1 MSLPVRAGLILSVL
15 LIPFSSPAAQN
26 LETGFMAPQAFGA
39 GGAVYVSMISIDL
52 PDIDSRLTAMGLDP
66 LSDWITLRGGGG
78 SINAGEFW
86 IGGYSVGGTVEM
98 SAVTGGILREARLD
112 LSQGGVSIGY
122 LKAFGRMK
130 LTLGGTVGLGRLD
143 LHLVRRPE
151 AAGTWNSAWQYYD
164 TGFSG
169 TVDATSLATSTA
181 ISGKYFLLEPSIN
194 LRYWF
199 MPVFAIDLGATY
211 QLATIGAGKLKE
223 NGQAI
228 TGSPELG
235 LSGMGMRIGLYIGF

>member
-1 MSLPVRAGLILSVL
+1 MSLPVRAGLIITTL
-15 LIPFSSPAAQN
+15 LIPLSSPAAQN

-39 GGAVYVSMISIDL
+39 GGAAYVSMIPIDL
-52 PDIDSRLTAMGLDP
+52 PEIDTRLTAMGLDP
-66 LSDWITLRGGGG
+66 LSNWITLRGGGG
-78 SINAGEFW
+78 SINAGEIW

-98 SAVTGGILREARLD
+98 SAVSGGILREARLD
-112 LSQGGVSIGY
+112 ISQGGLSIGY
-122 LKAFGRMK
+122 LKAFGRIK
-130 LTLGGTVGLGRLD
+130 LTLGGTIGMGRLD
-143 LHLVRRPE
+143 LRLVRRPE
-151 AAGTWNSAWQYYD
+151 AAGTWDSAWQYFD

-169 TVDATSLATSTA
+169 PVDAASLATSTT
-181 ISGKYFLLEPSIN
+181 ISGKYFLFEPCLT

-199 MPVFAIDLGATY
+199 MPVFAIDLAATY

-228 TGSPELG
+228 TGAPELG

>member
-1 MSLPVRAGLILSVL
+1 MSVMLTPL
-15 LIPFSSPAAQN
+15 SSPAAQN

-39 GGAVYVSMISIDL
+39 GGAAYVSMISIDL
-52 PDIDSRLTAMGLDP
+52 PDIDSRLIAMGLDP
-66 LSDWITLRGGGG
+66 LADWITLRGGGG

-98 SAVTGGILREARLD
+98 SEVSGGILREARLD
-112 LSQGGVSIGY
+112 LSQGGITIGY

-143 LHLVRRPE
+143 LRLIRRPQVS
-151 AAGTWNSAWQYYD
+151 GSWDSAWQYYD
-164 TGFSG
+164 AGFS
-169 TVDATSLATSTA
+169 DAVPAAALATSTA
-181 ISGKYFLLEPSIN
+181 ISGKYFLLEPMVT

-223 NGQAI
+223 NGQAL

-235 LSGMGMRIGLYIGF
+235 LSGMGFRIGLYIGF